1 MFSKIAAHI
10 WWVIEHVDII
20 FLIILAIIGL
30 LLPMGFIEISI
41 TRAFLFICGLVSLLA
56 IALLLVLRKVE
67 ESKKLI
73 ASVVPK
79 VEVELLEDR
88 DAFYKKV
95 EKEVVLAEKSI
106 DVTHFYPL
114 PTTKTITEK
123 RYFETLSNII
133 RRDKIRVRRIASIN
147 NKENY
152 EWVKSSINNHKDTFN
167 YHVKYNS
174 CVSDEFP
181 FLNILIFDNKKV
193 FVGVYQEVA
202 MPEKAIFIDNE
213 TIAKAFH
220 DYYQTVWVKSSDL
233 KIGSE
238 IFEST
243 LNEIQEE
250 IEGGAGR

>member
-1 MFSKIAAHI
+1 
-10 WWVIEHVDII
+10 VD
-20 FLIILAIIGL
+20 LY
-30 LLPMGFIEISI
+30 
-41 TRAFLFICGLVSLLA
+41 
-56 IALLLVLRKVE
+56 
-67 ESKKLI
+67 
-73 ASVVPK
+73 
-79 VEVELLEDR
+79 LLEDR

-152 EWVKSSINNHKDTFN
+152 EWVKSSISNHKDIFN

-174 CVSDEFP
+174 RVSDEFP
-181 FLNILIFDNKKV
+181 LLNILIFDTKKV